1 MVADLQMVKG
11 EMNSLK
17 KRLIEA
23 EELNEILRREKN
35 EEIDKLALDYEKDV
49 KEKAKE
55 IERLKNALEEER
67 MAKILPKFPALVIDK
82 LCKKDSVNS
91 LRKSIVVTKP
101 PPTPVGKMV
110 HVKIDVKKAGYEA
123 LDITVEDPGKDD
135 VATTVTEVESGIL
148 QLEFEARLLGNYLV
162 HVLYAG
168 ACVPGWNQSCG
179 VYDASKITISGMNYN
194 ASDNTISFHVT
205 IWRVGT
211 PIHVKAGEFPKMT
224 ELDKTSITESYAYRC
239 CRMGSKS
246 TNEIMVE
253 TPSIQDVNSLSI
265 SEENE
270 RNASSI
276 ADVVDKILKKAKTE
290 IIGELQK
297 IIDVKQSAHGTKG
310 KVMGTKDEEIERL
323 NKELG
328 RVIKEK
334 NEEIERLKNM
344 VDREREAK
352 IPPKHPAKVID
363 KFCSKVSVNTL
374 RKTIVVT
381 VPPSTPIGKQVCVK
395 VDAEE
400 AGYDE
405 LEIMVKDEVA
415 TKTIEIEP
423 GVLHVEFKARL
434 VGYYKVKVLYA
445 GEVVTDPVKRACGVY
460 DFCGD
465 KLYNITVDEKKDY
478 VITIRFNG
486 ETVPGTP
493 LYLKSGE
500 IPK

>member
-1 MVADLQMVKG
+1 
-11 EMNSLK
+11 
-17 KRLIEA
+17 
-23 EELNEILRREKN
+23 
-35 EEIDKLALDYEKDV
+35 
-49 KEKAKE
+49 
-55 IERLKNALEEER
+55 
-67 MAKILPKFPALVIDK
+67 
-82 LCKKDSVNS
+82 
-91 LRKSIVVTKP
+91 
-101 PPTPVGKMV
+101 
-110 HVKIDVKKAGYEA
+110 
-123 LDITVEDPGKDD
+123 
-135 VATTVTEVESGIL
+135 
-148 QLEFEARLLGNYLV
+148 
-162 HVLYAG
+162 
-168 ACVPGWNQSCG
+168 
-179 VYDASKITISGMNYN
+179 
-194 ASDNTISFHVT
+194 
-205 IWRVGT
+205 
-211 PIHVKAGEFPKMT
+211 
-224 ELDKTSITESYAYRC
+224 
-239 CRMGSKS
+239 MGSKS

-405 LEIMVKDEVA
+405 LEIMVKGYESINYFFSDSDGDEVA

-445 GEVVTDPVKRACGVY
+445 GEVSFTLHESKAGSGITEVAMNGEKISHNGLR
-460 DFCGD
+460 CGD